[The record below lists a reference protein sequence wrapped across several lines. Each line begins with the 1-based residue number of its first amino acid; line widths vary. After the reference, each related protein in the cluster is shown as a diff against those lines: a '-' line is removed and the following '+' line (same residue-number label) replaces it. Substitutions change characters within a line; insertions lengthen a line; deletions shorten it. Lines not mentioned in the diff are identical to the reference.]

1 VSFNAEDPVETHRKV
16 FSKVKAKVSGRIDLD
31 EEEDPQLQAKV
42 EGEALFE
49 SPFLEVLKDVKARLL
64 ILLEIEPSINYITN
78 TTRTG
83 RVGGNKVLSKKESIK
98 KRDLP

>member
-1 VSFNAEDPVETHRKV
+1 LNAEDPVETHRKV

-42 EGEALFE
+42 QKEGENLFE

-64 ILLEIEPSINYITN
+64 MLLEIEPSINYITN